1 MTVQWTGHIPQA
13 MQRHGASLKP
23 CGDAAIRNKAN
34 ENIQPDSP
42 PRVIAEPGRSAD
54 AQAA

>member
-23 CGDAAIRNKAN
+23 CGDPADRRTNTK
-34 ENIQPDSP
+34 IQSETLPKPVEPDMP
-42 PRVIAEPGRSAD
+42 AQK
-54 AQAA
+54 QAA